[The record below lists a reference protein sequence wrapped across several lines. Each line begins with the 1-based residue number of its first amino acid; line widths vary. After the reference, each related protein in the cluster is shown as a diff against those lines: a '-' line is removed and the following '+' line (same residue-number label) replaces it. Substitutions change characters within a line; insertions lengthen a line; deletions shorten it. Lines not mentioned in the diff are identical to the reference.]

1 MKKIKERLD
10 KLLPELGLADTRNK
24 AQALI
29 MAGKVRVN
37 DQVITKAGAMFER
50 TPELNITLDEIP
62 KWAGRGAKK
71 LLRAFEVFNLD
82 VKNKI
87 CADFGASTGGFT
99 DVLLENGAKKVYA
112 IDVGYGQLIW
122 RLANDSRVVVMD
134 RTNARYLTREN
145 FSDKINFA
153 SCDVSFIS
161 LKLILPVIDKILDP
175 KGQAVV
181 LIKPQFE
188 AGREKISNSNGV
200 VKDKKIHAE
209 VLENMINFIRS
220 ETKFFIAGLTHSPI
234 RGAEGNTEF
243 LCYLTHEEINF
254 NLNFNI
260 NDIVDKAHENFEG
273 NKN

>member
-37 DQVITKAGAMFER
+37 NQVVTKAGAMFER

-62 KWAGRGAKK
+62 KWAGRGAEK
-71 LLRAFEVFNLD
+71 LLGAFKVFNLD
-82 VKNKI
+82 VKDKI

-99 DVLLENGAKKVYA
+99 DVLLANGAKKVYA

-122 RLANDSRVVVMD
+122 RLASDPRVIVMD
-134 RTNARYLTREN
+134 RTNARYLTKKDFPDE
-145 FSDKINFA
+145 IYFA

-161 LKLILPVIDKILDP
+161 LKLILPVIDEILNQN
-175 KGQAVV
+175 GQAVV

-188 AGREKISNSNGV
+188 AGREKVSNGV
-200 VKDKKIHAE
+200 IKDKKIHAE
-209 VLENMINFIRS
+209 VLNSMINFIRN
-220 ETKFFIAGLTHSPI
+220 ETKFFIAGLTNSPI
-234 RGAEGNTEF
+234 KGMEGNTEF
-243 LCYLTHEEINF
+243 LCYLTHEKINPEFEID
-254 NLNFNI
+254 I
-260 NDIVDKAHENFEG
+260 DDIVNKAHENFEKV
-273 NKN
+273 N

>member
-10 KLLPELGLADTRNK
+10 KLLPELGLVDTRNK

-37 DQVITKAGAMFER
+37 GQVVTKAGAMFER
-50 TPELNITLDEIP
+50 TPELNITLDEIS

-71 LLRAFEVFNLD
+71 LLKAFEVFNLD

-122 RLANDSRVVVMD
+122 RLANDKRVVVMD
-134 RTNARYLTREN
+134 RTNARYLTKEN
-145 FSDKINFA
+145 FPDEINFA

-161 LKLILPVIDKILDP
+161 LKLILPVIDSILSEN
-175 KGQAVV
+175 GQAVV

-188 AGREKISNSNGV
+188 AGREKISGGV
-200 VKDKKIHAE
+200 VRDKKIHAE
-209 VLENMINFIRS
+209 VLDFIFKFIQS
-220 ETKFFIAGLTHSPI
+220 ETKFFISGLTYSPI
-234 RGAEGNTEF
+234 RGMEGNTEF
-243 LCYLTHEEINF
+243 LCYLTHEKIFDF
-254 NLNFNI
+254 NNLKIDI
-260 NDIVDKAHENFEG
+260 NDIVDKAHENFEKV
-273 NKN
+273 N